1 MPSVKSSRSAE
12 REARIGCGQGGR
24 RRFYMEINVIKVFVI
39 AFGVCVCVSA
49 LMPVKS
55 DVYAFMTHSAERV
68 PEPHPRRGPETVA
81 CSTFA
86 NMLIALGVPGT
97 AACTVRSIRS
107 YLRLCEHACRYKLAK
122 L

>member
-1 MPSVKSSRSAE
+1 M
-12 REARIGCGQGGR
+12 
-24 RRFYMEINVIKVFVI
+24 
-39 AFGVCVCVSA
+39 CVSA

-81 CSTFA
+81 RSTFA

-97 AACTVRSIRS
+97 AVHP
-107 YLRLCEHACRYKLAK
+107 LCRYVAYVVIYDYASMHVVISWQSCKAARRILSLAYGTVTVYTHCRRQDVDN
-122 L
+122 